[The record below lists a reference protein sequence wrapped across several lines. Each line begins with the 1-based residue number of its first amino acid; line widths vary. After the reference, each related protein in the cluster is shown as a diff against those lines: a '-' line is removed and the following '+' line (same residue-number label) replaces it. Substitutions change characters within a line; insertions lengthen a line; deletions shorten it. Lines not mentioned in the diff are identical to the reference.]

1 MKQKIYPVIMCGG
14 YGTRL
19 WPASRKNFPKQFM
32 RINSNYPLFIET
44 IKRFLTKDFYDV
56 TLIGNYEHRF
66 LLKNFL
72 DNYKIKYRSII
83 LEPFSK
89 NTLISAILSV
99 LDIKNLDKN
108 AKVLLVPADQIIKDK
123 KKLINSILDSFSLV
137 DSGYINTFGITPTHP
152 STQFGYIKPKNKK
165 LSKHSSELKAFWK
178 NLIKRKQIN
187 FLNQNPT
194 FGILGFSFFQ
204 QRVF

>member
-66 LLKNFL
+66 LLKN
-72 DNYKIKYRSII
+72 S
-83 LEPFSK
+83 
-89 NTLISAILSV
+89 
-99 LDIKNLDKN
+99 
-108 AKVLLVPADQIIKDK
+108 LLK
-123 KKLINSILDSFSLV
+123 
-137 DSGYINTFGITPTHP
+137 
-152 STQFGYIKPKNKK
+152 
-165 LSKHSSELKAFWK
+165 
-178 NLIKRKQIN
+178 KRKS
-187 FLNQNPT
+187 QNSKSR
-194 FGILGFSFFQ
+194 ILI
-204 QRVF
+204 